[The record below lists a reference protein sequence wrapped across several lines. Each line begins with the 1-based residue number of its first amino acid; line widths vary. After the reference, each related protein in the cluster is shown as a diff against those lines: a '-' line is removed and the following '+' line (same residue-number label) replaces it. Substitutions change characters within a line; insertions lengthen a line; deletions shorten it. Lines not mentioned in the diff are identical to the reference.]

1 MAFMQS
7 EKAQQIINDNL
18 DKPYAPPP
26 SRNPIFDLRAEG
38 QDFYPLNPPVTPI
51 VDDPCPEGYQLID
64 GVCQPIEQ
72 FNPETNYADQNDD
85 RDNDDVEQRPY
96 MSIEDMKNAD
106 DYELLSYL
114 SDGRLANSNLGFLPS
129 KLGEEFFLKKPFPNT
144 LTMGLGLLGLNN
156 EKNRRDFMIN
166 ELAKRGYNL
175 DTKQGQLGLTQAM
188 GIINNAQSS
197 NLGFTPEE
205 INYQIDA
212 KNQAQDI
219 VDQGGNPYG
228 QSFSGDAQQIHNQV
242 VQDAINSG
250 GTVNPFEAQNIN
262 AGGNNNNS
270 SSNFVSNNRPA
281 FSGNPF
287 LR

>member
-1 MAFMQS
+1 MQFMNTK
-7 EKAQQIINDNL
+7 KAQQIINDNL

-26 SRNPIFDLRAEG
+26 SRNPIYDLREEG
-38 QDFYPLNPPVTPI
+38 QDFYPLDPPVTPV

-72 FNPETNYADQNDD
+72 FNPETNYADQNDN
-85 RDNDDVEQRPY
+85 RDNDEVEERPY

-106 DYELLSYL
+106 DFELLSYL

-156 EKNRRDFMIN
+156 EKNRRDFMMN

-175 DTKQGQLGLTQAM
+175 DTQQGQLGLTQAM

-212 KNQAQDI
+212 KNQAQNI
-219 VDQGGNPYG
+219 VNQGGNPY
-228 QSFSGDAQQIHNQV
+228 ANTMTQQQV
-242 VQDAINSG
+242 IDNAINSG
-250 GTVNPFEAQNIN
+250 ASSVNPFEQFGINQSTPSNQSSYAFNNITN
-262 AGGNNNNS
+262 PADDYDDES
-270 SSNFVSNNRPA
+270 S
-281 FSGNPF
+281 GI
-287 LR
+287 